1 MAGQVGEAVGVA
13 TRTAKR
19 IDNLPA
25 DVSRLVGR
33 RAESAAVKQLLSQA
47 RLVTLAGTGGVGKTR
62 LAVHVARQVRGA
74 FPDGVCLVM
83 LAELATSELLPTT
96 VISALS
102 RSGAASADMPE
113 LCDFIAD
120 RELLL
125 VLDNCEHLTDACAQ
139 LATALLR
146 ECPRLRVLATSRER
160 LRVEGE
166 MTYVVPPLGLPEP
179 GQAVA
184 ADQIQQYDAA
194 VLFLDRATAL
204 HPDRVPSTGDLET
217 ILTLCHRLDGLPLA
231 IELMAGRTGSLPI
244 KALAERHEDHFRI
257 LKAGS
262 RSSPPRQHTLQATVD
277 YSFELCSDAA
287 RLLWARMSVFVGGA
301 SLDGVYGVCA
311 DELLPAA
318 AVEDALTELVDK
330 SIVTFDGARYHMLE
344 TLRAYGR
351 DRLRDAGSQAAV
363 RAAHL
368 RYVAAISGGLDRDAA
383 PDRSHLALVRLKEE
397 HPNIRAA
404 LEYCLAEEDKACEG
418 LRLAGSLWHFWS
430 GCGLAREG
438 RHWLGELLEAC
449 DCPSSDRVTGLW
461 VDGCLAALDGAPAT
475 AREKADACAALARAL
490 GDSAGV
496 AHASFVH
503 ALASLLEGS
512 TDEEMSELEAVVGLE
527 RELDQPNPVLGAA
540 LLTLGIACCLA
551 LRLERA
557 ETVLTEARNI
567 GESHTE
573 HLHYSWSRMWLGLV
587 AVLYGRPHAAP
598 LLKAVLRENRAI
610 GDALGMSTATEF
622 LAWGAMDSNNDLRA
636 ARLLGFSQGLA
647 EPAVAHLAGWQVL
660 QSWHDARVADLRA
673 RLGDRAL
680 EAELNHGRAM
690 PFDDGIAY
698 ALEERSAPPPAVPEQ
713 GKLPLTPREHEV
725 ALLVAKGLSNRDIAS
740 QLVISQRTAEAHV
753 EHILTKLGFN
763 SRTQV
768 VAMFATRKASE

>member
-13 TRTAKR
+13 TRSAKR

-33 RAESAAVKQLLSQA
+33 RAESAAVKQVLSQA
-47 RLVTLAGTGGVGKTR
+47 RLVTLTGTGGVGKTR
-62 LAVHVARQVRGA
+62 LAVHVARQVRHA

-83 LAELATSELLPTT
+83 LAELATAELLPTT
-96 VISALS
+96 VMSALS
-102 RSGAASADMPE
+102 RSGSASADIPE

-139 LATALLR
+139 LVTVLLR

-160 LRVEGE
+160 LRVGGE
-166 MTYVVPPLGLPEP
+166 MMYVVPPLRLPEP

-184 ADQIQQYDAA
+184 ADEIQQYDAA
-194 VLFLDRATAL
+194 ALFLERATAL
-204 HPDRVPSTGDLET
+204 HPDLVPSSGDLET

-244 KALAERHEDHFRI
+244 KVLAERHEDHFRI

-262 RSSPPRQHTLQATVD
+262 RSSPPRQQTLQATVD

-287 RLLWARMSVFVGGA
+287 RLLWARLSVFAGGA
-301 SLDGVYGVCA
+301 SLDGVHGVCA
-311 DELLPAA
+311 DELLPAT
-318 AVEDALTELVDK
+318 AVEDALAELVDK

-351 DRLRDAGSQAAV
+351 DRLRDAGSEGAV

-368 RYVAAISGGLDRDAA
+368 RYVAAISGGLGRDAA

-397 HPNIRAA
+397 HPNVRAA
-404 LEYCLAEEDKACEG
+404 LEFCLAEEDSACEG
-418 LRLAGSLWHFWS
+418 LRLAGSLWHFWT

-449 DCPSSDRVTGLW
+449 DSASSDRVTGLW
-461 VDGCLAALDGAPAT
+461 VDGFLAAIDGAPAT
-475 AREKADACAALARAL
+475 GREKANACAALASAL
-490 GDSAGV
+490 GDAAGV
-496 AHASFVH
+496 AHASYVH
-503 ALASLLEGS
+503 ALASLLERS
-512 TDEEMSELEAVVGLE
+512 TDEEMSELEAVVRLE
-527 RELDQPNPVLGAA
+527 RDLDEPNPVLCAA
-540 LLTLGIACCLA
+540 LMALGIAYCLA

-557 ETVLTEARNI
+557 ETVLTEARNL
-567 GESHTE
+567 GESQNE
-573 HLHYSWSRMWLGLV
+573 HLYYSWSRMFLGLV
-587 AVLYGRPHAAP
+587 AVLNGRPDAAP

-622 LAWGAMDSNNDLRA
+622 LAWGAMDSSNDLRA

-647 EPAVAHLAGWQVL
+647 EPAVAHLAGWRVL
-660 QSWHDARVADLRA
+660 QSWHDARVADLRT
-673 RLGDRAL
+673 RLGDRVL
-680 EAELNHGRAM
+680 DAELTHGRAM

-698 ALEERSAPPPAVPEQ
+698 ALEERSAPPPPVPEQ
-713 GKLPLTPREHEV
+713 GRLPLTRREHEV
-725 ALLVAKGLSNRDIAS
+725 ALLVAEGLSNRDIAS

-768 VAMFATRKASE
+768 VAMFATRGALE